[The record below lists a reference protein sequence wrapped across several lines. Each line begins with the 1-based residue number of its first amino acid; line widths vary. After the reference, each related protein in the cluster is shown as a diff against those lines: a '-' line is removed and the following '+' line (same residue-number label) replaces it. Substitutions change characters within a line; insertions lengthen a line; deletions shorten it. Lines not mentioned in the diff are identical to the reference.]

1 MLAFKP
7 HTGAIFQ
14 TAFSP
19 DGTAIATSGLNPMVC
34 VSDAATGRT
43 RWQMAVNTR
52 VIGLGL
58 AYSPDGTQLAVVDWS
73 AVTIFDAR
81 TGNVLHSHPGRG
93 YAVAFT
99 PDGSGVVTGNGL
111 NEWNAIRTNVKT
123 GRSRRITTLRGTSTY
138 NRFRYS
144 PDGRFLA
151 ALGGSCVALIEAD
164 TWKGGTQAV
173 LSHPT
178 DGVGALAWHP
188 AAPVLV
194 YSDGPKLIA
203 HSWESRWPIAERKRS
218 KKYVQDAAFTP
229 DGRHLITVS
238 NEATAVLWETAQ
250 WTAGREFAWDIGP
263 LKSITI
269 APDGARAACASDRGR
284 VVVWDLDV

>member
-7 HTGAIFQ
+7 HPGAIFQ
-14 TAFSP
+14 AAFSP
-19 DGTAIATSGLNPMVC
+19 DGTTIATCGHNPVVC

-43 RWQMAVNTR
+43 HWQRVVKGR

-58 AYSPDGTQLAVVDWS
+58 AYSPDGTQLAVVGWN
-73 AVTIFDAR
+73 AVSIFDAR
-81 TGNVLHSHPGRG
+81 TGAVLHTHPGRG

-99 PDGSGVVTGNGL
+99 PDGSGVVTGNVSA
-111 NEWNAIRTNVKT
+111 ESDAIRTNVRT
-123 GRSRRITTLRGTSTY
+123 GRSRRINTLRGTATF

-151 ALGGSCVALIEAD
+151 ALGDSNVTLIDAD
-164 TWKGGTQAV
+164 TWKGGTVAA
-173 LSHPT
+173 LHHPAG
-178 DGVGALAWHP
+178 GVGALAWHP

-194 YSDGPKLIA
+194 YSDGPTLIA
-203 HSWESRWPIAERKRS
+203 HNWESRRPIAERKRS
-218 KKYVQDAAFTP
+218 KKYVQNAAFTP

-250 WTAGREFAWDIGP
+250 WTEVREFAWDIGP
-263 LKSITI
+263 LKSVTI

>member
-7 HTGAIFQ
+7 HRGAIFQ

-19 DGTAIATSGLNPMVC
+19 DGTAIATSGLNPVVC
-34 VSDAATGRT
+34 VSDAATGHP
-43 RWQMAVNTR
+43 RWQRAAKAR

-58 AYSPDGTQLAVVDWS
+58 AYSPDGTRLAVVDWS
-73 AVTIFDAR
+73 EVTIFDAR
-81 TGNVLHSHPGRG
+81 TGDVLHKHPGRG

-99 PDGSGVVTGNGL
+99 PDGSGVVTGNVRA
-111 NEWNAIRTNVKT
+111 ESDAIRTNVRT
-123 GRSRRITTLRGTSTY
+123 GRSRRISALRGTTTF
-138 NRFRYS
+138 NRFQYS

-151 ALGGSCVALIEAD
+151 ALGDSTVDLIEAE
-164 TWKGGTQAV
+164 TWKGGTEAT

-178 DGVGALAWHP
+178 GGVGALTWHP
-188 AAPVLV
+188 AARVIV

-203 HSWESRWPIAERKRS
+203 YSWESRWPIAERVRS
-218 KKYVQDAAFTP
+218 KKYIQDAAFTP

-238 NEATAVLWETAQ
+238 NETTAVLWETAK
-250 WTAGREFAWDIGP
+250 WTEVREFVWDIGP
-263 LKSITI
+263 LKSVAI
-269 APDGARAACASDRGR
+269 APDGARAVCASDRGR